1 MSSYVRSLRAQRKN
15 RKEGYWFVQHV
26 KGRAKQNPV
35 PWYTEVHASSEFSI
49 RTVSKDDG
57 FYSPYSAHE
66 AKPFILLLS
75 LDVRSLWPLRMDRKR
90 G

>member
-1 MSSYVRSLRAQRKN
+1 MSSYVRSLRAQEKN

-35 PWYTEVHASSEFSI
+35 PCFTEMHVSSKFSI

-57 FYSPYSAHE
+57 FLRSIQRARSKTMYLVVILRCALPMTSAYG
-66 AKPFILLLS
+66 L
-75 LDVRSLWPLRMDRKR
+75 
-90 G
+90 

>member
-1 MSSYVRSLRAQRKN
+1 MSSYVRSLRAQEKN

-49 RTVSKDDG
+49 GTVSKDDG

-66 AKPFILLLS
+66 AKPCILLLS